1 MGHPVRAPLRVV
13 LRLPQNIRVARTIPT
28 IPTRRDMLRVA
39 VDPLTDLDMARI
51 TAIIELTGR
60 DIGVGPEEYLFR
72 VAFRSTNGEGLY
84 PSRCGYSKWNITSP
98 SPGFRNES
106 LRWG

>member
-1 MGHPVRAPLRVV
+1 MDRPAQAPLRVV
-13 LRLPQNIRVARTIPT
+13 LRLPHSIRVARTIPT

-72 VAFRSTNGEGLY
+72 VGFRNLNGEGQ
-84 PSRCGYSKWNITSP
+84 
-98 SPGFRNES
+98 
-106 LRWG
+106 